1 MIRKITIRNWRA
13 YRDSTVDLDSPMVFF
28 VAPNGVG
35 KSSLYEAARHCLLGF
50 PKSKSARQAIR
61 AGSQRAEVSMELTV
75 VDGTVVSV
83 TRTLTRTGR
92 TSFTASRGG
101 KTLSEAS
108 FVDLLE
114 RSWSTDLTL
123 CDRLAFGD
131 LETIPRIKKALP
143 IREHLANLLGVTP
156 LIETARSLK
165 GAEAVA
171 SKTVAALRSEVAGSE
186 EKVAS
191 LEAALDQ
198 AETGYQALNRELRK
212 LRPRLVEAE
221 RAAKHSEAWTTYR
234 SAAAKYNQQV
244 QEFLADVGDLITIEP
259 TNPDVGLETARQ
271 EAADAVGAAQKA
283 IQNADRAAAGA
294 ATASELLESSTQ
306 ICPTCLRPMSREE
319 RSSALLSHG
328 EAVSRAS
335 SVTEATRATRADAK
349 RHLQLVTDLSR
360 RFDRLQPPT
369 LPEVNDPGA
378 KAITELEAL
387 RSSEGLLRERLG
399 EARAKRANA
408 LSVMERARS
417 DLSKAAM
424 LRQAAREELLLGTTA
439 SVFETVAHR
448 YLADRIEP
456 LTRDVA
462 HRWKLL
468 FGSEGL
474 ALSPTG
480 EIRMRHGDRHLDL
493 QDMSGGERAIAGIIV
508 RMLVTA
514 SATRIPMVWFDE
526 PLEHLDPRRRSGVA
540 HTLVKAVAAGTV
552 NQILVATYEEGIARR
567 LALSAPDLVTV
578 VCADTEPFN

>member
-1 MIRKITIRNWRA
+1 MIRQIRIRNWRA
-13 YRDSTVDLDSPMVFF
+13 YRDTTIDFDSPVVFF

-35 KSSLYEAARHCLLGF
+35 KTSLYEAARHCLLGF
-50 PKSKSARQAIR
+50 PKSKSIRQAIR
-61 AGSQRAEVSMELTV
+61 TGAQRAELSMELTV
-75 VDGTVVSV
+75 GDGTLVSV
-83 TRTLTRTGR
+83 TRTLTSTGR
-92 TSFTASRGG
+92 TSFGASKEGIAM
-101 KTLSEAS
+101 SEGS

-114 RSWSTDLTL
+114 RSWLTDFAL

-131 LETIPRIKKALP
+131 LEGTPKLKKSLP

-156 LIETARSLK
+156 LLEAARTLRD
-165 GAEAVA
+165 ARVA
-171 SKTVAALRSEVAGSE
+171 TSKTVAGLRTEVASSE
-186 EKVAS
+186 ETLAS
-191 LEAALDQ
+191 LETARVRSGAAYRE
-198 AETGYQALNRELRK
+198 ANNELRS
-212 LRPRLVEAE
+212 LGPRLAEAE
-221 RAAKHSEAWTTYR
+221 RAAKHHAAWIRYR
-234 SAAAKYNQQV
+234 SAAAEYNKKV
-244 QEFLADVGDLITIEP
+244 QEILADVGALFAVDPAEP
-259 TNPDVGLETARQ
+259 EVSLGMAKREANEELGSAR
-271 EAADAVGAAQKA
+271 EAIRSAEMASV
-283 IQNADRAAAGA
+283 RAT
-294 ATASELLESSTQ
+294 TASDLLESSTQ
-306 ICPTCLRPMSREE
+306 MCPTCLRPISHDELTTALRAHGQAA
-319 RSSALLSHG
+319 STAASA
-328 EAVSRAS
+328 
-335 SVTEATRATRADAK
+335 TEAAKATETEAE
-349 RHLQLVTDLSR
+349 RHLQVISQFAR
-360 RFDRLQPPT
+360 RFDRLQPPN
-369 LPEVNDPGA
+369 PPDVEDPGPKTPA
-378 KAITELEAL
+378 ELKTL
-387 RSSEGLLRERLG
+387 RSAESAIRERLG
-399 EARAKRANA
+399 EARARREDAVSMLAK
-408 LSVMERARS
+408 ARS
-417 DLSKAAM
+417 ESSKAAR

-439 SVFETVAHR
+439 AVFETVAHR